1 MDRDEDYAAYV
12 DARWAALV
20 RAAALLGCSPV
31 DAEDIVQATLVRC
44 YVSWAKV
51 SGAADRDAYVYRML
65 VNALSTNRRRRWWA
79 ERPTAELPNDPDPTD
94 DFDQADMTDGIRRAL
109 ARLTMEFR
117 AVVVLRYYADL
128 TERQTADVLGIAV
141 GTVKSR
147 MSRALAQLATDPHLS
162 DLPGGTPS

>member
-1 MDRDEDYAAYV
+1 VERDEDYAAFV
-12 DARWAALV
+12 NARWAALV
-20 RAAALLGCSPV
+20 RAAALLGCSSQ
-31 DAEDIVQATLVRC
+31 DAEDLVQATLVRC
-44 YVSWAKV
+44 YVSWVKV

-65 VNALSTNRRRRWWA
+65 VNGLSTSRRRRWWA
-79 ERPTAELPNDPDPTD
+79 ERPTAELPNDPFPD
-94 DFDQADMTDGIRRAL
+94 DEFDHADLTESVRRAL
-109 ARLTMEFR
+109 RQLGLESR

-147 MSRALAQLATDPHLS
+147 MSRALAQLANDPHLS

>member
-1 MDRDEDYAAYV
+1 VDRDEDYASYV
-12 DARWAALV
+12 SARWAALV
-20 RAAALLGCSPV
+20 RAAALLGCSRA
-31 DAEDIVQATLVRC
+31 DAEDVVQATLVRC

-51 SGAADRDAYVYRML
+51 SGAADRDAYVYKML
-65 VNALSTNRRRRWWA
+65 VNALSTSRRRRWWS
-79 ERPTAELPNDPDPTD
+79 ERPTAELADDPDPSD
-94 DFDQADMTDGIRRAL
+94 DFDRADVTDGIRRAL
-109 ARLTMEFR
+109 ARLGADSR